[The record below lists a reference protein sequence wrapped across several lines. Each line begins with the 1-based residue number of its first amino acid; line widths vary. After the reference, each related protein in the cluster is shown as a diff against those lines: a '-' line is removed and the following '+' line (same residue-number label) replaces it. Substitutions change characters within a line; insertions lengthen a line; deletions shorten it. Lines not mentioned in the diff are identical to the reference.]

1 MTEASEGKGDG
12 GMSGKPQKKQS
23 GNDGASIGVILVILA
38 VAVVLIGGVIA
49 AVLLTRGGEGESS
62 SAASGAVSPMEEPTG
77 DASHVYVQMSFDG
90 FGDIVLELAPEAA
103 PVTVQNFVDLTEDG
117 FYNGLTIHRIS
128 KNFVIQGGDPKG
140 DGTGGSDPIK
150 GEFLSNGYDNPIPHK
165 RGVISMARRSG
176 DNNSGSSQFFICLSD
191 ATASQLDGQ
200 YASFGWVY
208 SGMDVVDAIAAV
220 ETNAQ
225 TERPNQTITITEAK
239 VLPGRPD

>member
-1 MTEASEGKGDG
+1 
-12 GMSGKPQKKQS
+12 MSGKPQKKQS
-23 GNDGASIGVILVILA
+23 GNDGASVGVILVILA
-38 VAVVLIGGVIA
+38 VAVVLVGGIIT
-49 AVLLTRGGEGESS
+49 AVLLYGGGESGAGESGAI
-62 SAASGAVSPMEEPTG
+62 SAPGADESGAVSMLEEPTG

-90 FGDIVLELAPEAA
+90 FGDVVLELAPEAA
-103 PVTVQNFVDLTEDG
+103 PITVQNFVDLTKDG
-117 FYNGLTIHRIS
+117 FYDGLTIHRIS

-150 GEFLSNGYDNPIPHK
+150 GEFESNGYDNPIPHK

-176 DNNSGSSQFFICLSD
+176 DNNSGSSQFFICLND

-220 ETNAQ
+220 PTNAQ
-225 TERPNQTITITEAK
+225 TERPNQTVTITEAK
-239 VLPGRPD
+239 VLPGKPD

>member
-1 MTEASEGKGDG
+1 MP
-12 GMSGKPQKKQS
+12 GKPQKKQS
-23 GNDGASIGVILVILA
+23 GNDGASVGVILVILA
-38 VAVVLIGGVIA
+38 VAIVLVGGVIA
-49 AVLLTRGGEGESS
+49 AVFLTRGGGESESS
-62 SAASGAVSPMEEPTG
+62 STVSPLEGPTG
-77 DASHVYVQMSFDG
+77 EDAHVYVQMSFDG
-90 FGDIVLELAPEAA
+90 FGDVVLELAPEAA

-128 KNFVIQGGDPKG
+128 KNFVIQGGDPSG

-165 RGVISMARRSG
+165 RGVISMARRSN

-208 SGMDVVDAIAAV
+208 SGMDVVDKIATV

-225 TERPNQTITITEAK
+225 TERPNETITITEAK